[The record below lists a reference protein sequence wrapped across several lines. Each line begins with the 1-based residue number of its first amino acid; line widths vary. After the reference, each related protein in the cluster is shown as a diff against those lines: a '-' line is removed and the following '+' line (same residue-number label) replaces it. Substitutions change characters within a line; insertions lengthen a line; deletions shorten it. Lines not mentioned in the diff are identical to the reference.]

1 MDCIISYID
10 CCFVL
15 AVDCTA
21 DVEGD
26 EPDFAALSKLVD
38 TFIVPDTSA
47 PTATAWTANLRKARR
62 WVPDRRALLLVPI
75 IVSAA
80 VVIQVATV

>member
-1 MDCIISYID
+1 M
-10 CCFVL
+10 

-26 EPDFAALSKLVD
+26 KPRLIALSTLVD

-47 PTATAWTANLRKARR
+47 PITTAWTANLRKARR
-62 WVPDRRALLLVPI
+62 WVPERRALLLVLV